1 MSEFKETDGI
11 NWSLTT
17 YEGARREQMR
27 RWSRLSLR
35 DILLA
40 QEEMQKLADFF
51 HRGEQQT
58 TASTVTAAPGHE
70 HLPNQNHY

>member
-1 MSEFKETDGI
+1 MSEFKEPDGI

-17 YEGARREQMR
+17 YEGARREQIR

-40 QEEMQKLADFF
+40 QEEMQKLADLF
-51 HRGEQQT
+51 HGHRRQPT
-58 TASTVTAAPGHE
+58 TQAITESGHE
-70 HLPNQNHY
+70 HISDQNHP